1 MFFAPYA
8 TPTGGLAKPR
18 SSDASASSRWARG
31 DREGLVE
38 RGHGPARIERLVAER
53 ARHPDDFLHVDRH
66 RLARL
71 AGIERCSGP

>member
-8 TPTGGLAKPR
+8 TSTGGLAKPR

-38 RGHGPARIERLVAER
+38 RGQGPPASNAWSRSGCGILRISCMWIAIALGNGGHIGA
-53 ARHPDDFLHVDRH
+53 VD
-66 RLARL
+66 
-71 AGIERCSGP
+71 